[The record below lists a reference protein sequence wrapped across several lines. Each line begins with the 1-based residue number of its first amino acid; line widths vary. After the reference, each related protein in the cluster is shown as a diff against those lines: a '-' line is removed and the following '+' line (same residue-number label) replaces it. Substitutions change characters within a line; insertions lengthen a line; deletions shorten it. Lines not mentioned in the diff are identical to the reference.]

1 MLRSMLHCWYQPLLH
16 QDAEPMRI
24 PDHCLNMEGPS
35 RWIIQ
40 LLGAS
45 FGLRFSGPYLW
56 ENKSET
62 KRNYSHCCC
71 VFQPH
76 HVVPLFLCPFLPKWE
91 KTFKDFDWLPLTP
104 STLFPST
111 IIMSE
116 SICTTSSVK
125 EILSIIW

>member
-1 MLRSMLHCWYQPLLH
+1 MMLRSMLHCWYQPLLH

-45 FGLRFSGPYLW
+45 FGLRFSGPYLR

-71 VFQPH
+71 VFQPY
-76 HVVPLFLCPFLPKWE
+76 HVVPLFLGPFLPKWE
-91 KTFKDFDWLPLTP
+91 KTLKDFDWLPFTS

-111 IIMSE
+111 IMMSE
-116 SICTTSSVK
+116 SICTTSSV
-125 EILSIIW
+125 

>member
-1 MLRSMLHCWYQPLLH
+1 MLHCWYQPLLH

-45 FGLRFSGPYLW
+45 FGLRFSGPYLR

-71 VFQPH
+71 VFQPY

-91 KTFKDFDWLPLTP
+91 KTVKDFDWLPLTP

-125 EILSIIW
+125 KILSII